1 MVGVAFLSGSGVDVA
16 DESGYVGSRILLPS
30 FCLPARANTSSSPS
44 SPLLSLVF
52 EPRFYFCS
60 HPRNGESYTRVNW
73 HTTKCRDTPGPCHAV
88 HSSPRV
94 ITHPSAKLH
103 PNPRGPLRSPLPLRV
118 QLTLLLYKSAA
129 HGAEFSSRYVQTRF
143 PDSTPS
149 APRLESI
156 PLRAVPSRATFL
168 LVFFFFHCFGIGGRN
183 AVEKIEIKNGGGASV
198 FLKSSFKGEKGG
210 GEVFRCTK
218 TIPSSRIGL
227 SRGESAGRGGK
238 KLATCVYRKRWLVS
252 IQLPINPSFFCST
265 S

>member
-44 SPLLSLVF
+44 SPLLSLAF

-60 HPRNGESYTRVNW
+60 HPRESYTRVNW
-73 HTTKCRDTPGPCHAV
+73 HTTKCRDTPGIPAPPCHAV

-103 PNPRGPLRSPLPLRV
+103 PNPRGPLRSPRTSVCSLRYYCIN
-118 QLTLLLYKSAA
+118 QPHTALNFLLVTP
-129 HGAEFSSRYVQTRF
+129 ETRF

-156 PLRAVPSRATFL
+156 PLRAEPSRATFL
-168 LVFFFFHCFGIGGRN
+168 
-183 AVEKIEIKNGGGASV
+183 
-198 FLKSSFKGEKGG
+198 
-210 GEVFRCTK
+210 
-218 TIPSSRIGL
+218 
-227 SRGESAGRGGK
+227 
-238 KLATCVYRKRWLVS
+238 
-252 IQLPINPSFFCST
+252 PSFLPSGLIFLSLFRDWRKEGRPRRSKLKTEEVRPCS
-265 S
+265 

>member
-44 SPLLSLVF
+44 SPLLSLAF

-210 GEVFRCTK
+210 GGSISLYENDS
-218 TIPSSRIGL
+218 IIQDRIIEG
-227 SRGESAGRGGK
+227 RKCGERGK
-238 KLATCVYRKRWLVS
+238 KIGNVCVSETVVCIDS
-252 IQLPINPSFFCST
+252 IT
-265 S
+265 D